1 MPPTENLSAPRTTPV
16 LNLEILL
23 FARNVIGN
31 YFELNLKFRN
41 APNASRLSEQIKL
54 FEVKKKKKICFWPFL
69 PL

>member
-1 MPPTENLSAPRTTPV
+1 MPPTENLSAPRTTHV
-16 LNLEILL
+16 LNLEIFL
-23 FARNVIGN
+23 FAQNSIGN

-54 FEVKKKKKICFWPFL
+54 FEVKKKKIQFWPFL